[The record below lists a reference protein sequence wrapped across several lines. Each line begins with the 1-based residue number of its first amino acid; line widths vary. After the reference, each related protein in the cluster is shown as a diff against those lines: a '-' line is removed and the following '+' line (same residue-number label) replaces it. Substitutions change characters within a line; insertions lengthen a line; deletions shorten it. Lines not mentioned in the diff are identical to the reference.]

1 MPKRV
6 AVTGRAAACRWLAC
20 WGLLVVTS
28 NFLVGCRPASSPVL
42 KEKANPGQEG
52 QELDARQ
59 NGPAKQIRWANQ
71 NVDRKRLE
79 RAIQL
84 ATDYMVR
91 ACDEQGH
98 FEYLVHLDPE
108 VKIYPEYNI
117 VRHVGAMMGLAVAH
131 QFQPAESTKQALLRA
146 DRFLKEKC
154 VGPIEGHPDLLA
166 VWSRPDV
173 TMVKHDVQAKLGG
186 TGLGLVALAYLEA
199 IQPGTTSKQDLRRL
213 ANFLLFMQKENGDF
227 HANYVPA
234 QGGYVDL
241 AGGWMFSSEAALG
254 LLMLYELDPD
264 RRWLVAAEKAI
275 YYLGESQVDQVP
287 THPDQWVLQAGRR
300 WVPLV
305 KELPFDNSRQQIMLH
320 LTRTCQDMLADQR
333 ALEKDPRLAGCF
345 ARAGIT
351 CSTGTCLEG
360 LLNAWSC
367 LPAEERLL
375 KQQILEGADAGIEFL
390 LKSQIRHGRYAGA
403 WTFITPLLSPDDT
416 RLSPQFQSQAE
427 EIRIDYVQHPLC
439 ALVRYHELLQ
449 QGALGE
455 VQPTNKE

>member
-1 MPKRV
+1 MPGWFRQEPPAEEIRRLIFNGVLMPKRV

-154 VGPIEGHPDLLA
+154 VGPI
-166 VWSRPDV
+166 
-173 TMVKHDVQAKLGG
+173 
-186 TGLGLVALAYLEA
+186 A
-199 IQPGTTSKQDLRRL
+199 I
-213 ANFLLFMQKENGDF
+213 
-227 HANYVPA
+227 
-234 QGGYVDL
+234 
-241 AGGWMFSSEAALG
+241 
-254 LLMLYELDPD
+254 LD
-264 RRWLVAAEKAI
+264 
-275 YYLGESQVDQVP
+275 
-287 THPDQWVLQAGRR
+287 
-300 WVPLV
+300 
-305 KELPFDNSRQQIMLH
+305 
-320 LTRTCQDMLADQR
+320 
-333 ALEKDPRLAGCF
+333 
-345 ARAGIT
+345 
-351 CSTGTCLEG
+351 
-360 LLNAWSC
+360 
-367 LPAEERLL
+367 
-375 KQQILEGADAGIEFL
+375 
-390 LKSQIRHGRYAGA
+390 
-403 WTFITPLLSPDDT
+403 
-416 RLSPQFQSQAE
+416 
-427 EIRIDYVQHPLC
+427 
-439 ALVRYHELLQ
+439 
-449 QGALGE
+449 
-455 VQPTNKE
+455 

>member
-6 AVTGRAAACRWLAC
+6 TGTGQSAARRWLTC
-20 WGLLVVTS
+20 WGVLGITIICGG
-28 NFLVGCRPASSPVL
+28 GCRPASSPVPQGN
-42 KEKANPGQEG
+42 ATPGQEG
-52 QELDARQ
+52 QALGVSQ
-59 NGPAKQIRWANQ
+59 NQPAKPIRWGNQ
-71 NVDRKRLE
+71 KVDRKRLE
-79 RAIQL
+79 RGIEL

-98 FEYLVHLDPE
+98 FKYLVHLDPE

-131 QFQPAESTKQALLRA
+131 QFKPAESTKQALLRA

-154 VGPIEGHPDLLA
+154 VGPVEGHPDLLA

-173 TMVKHDVQAKLGG
+173 TMVKHDLQAKLGG

-199 IQPGTTSKQDLRRL
+199 IQPGTTSRQDLRKL

-234 QGGYVDL
+234 EGGYVDL
-241 AGGWMFSSEAALG
+241 VGGWMFSSEAALG

-264 RRWLVAAEKAI
+264 RRWLNAAEKAI
-275 YYLGESQVDQVP
+275 YYLGESQVDLVP
-287 THPDQWVLQAGRR
+287 TYPDQWVLQAGRR

-305 KELPFDNSRQQIMLH
+305 KDSPFNKSRQQIMSH

-333 ALEKDPRLAGCF
+333 ALEKDPRIAGCF

-367 LPAEERLL
+367 LPEEERLL
-375 KQQILEGADAGIEFL
+375 KQQILEGADAGVDFL
-390 LKSQIRHGRYAGA
+390 LKSQIRHGPYAGA
-403 WTFITPLLSPDDT
+403 WTFITPLLSPDDA
-416 RLSPQFQSQAE
+416 RLSPQFRSQAE

-439 ALVRYHELLQ
+439 AFVRYHELLQ
-449 QGALGE
+449 EGALRE
-455 VQPTNKE
+455 